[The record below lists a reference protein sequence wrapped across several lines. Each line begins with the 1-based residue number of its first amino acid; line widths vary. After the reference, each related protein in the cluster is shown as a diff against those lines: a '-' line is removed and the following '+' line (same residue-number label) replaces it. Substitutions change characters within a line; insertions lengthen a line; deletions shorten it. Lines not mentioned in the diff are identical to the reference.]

1 MTREQTEMAL
11 RLATLATALRKLAA
25 DMVVGKS
32 TYGDK
37 PGRLVETANILDSW
51 AADLEGR

>member
-1 MTREQTEMAL
+1 MTREKTEMAL